1 MKNGIIFVLAVMLLA
16 LIPAALPAQTQADEE
31 EMIRSQLQTG
41 KKAIIADNMQF
52 TEAESQA
59 FWPVYNEFQQAKMK
73 INAKTIKL
81 INDYLANYEK
91 MTDEKAG
98 AIVKDLVALEKE
110 RADLKASFLP
120 RFSKVLPA
128 KKVARYYQLENKIEA
143 IVKYELA
150 KEVPLLK

>member
-1 MKNGIIFVLAVMLLA
+1 MKRSFLFVLMVACLI

-31 EMIRSQLQTG
+31 ELVRSQLQTG

-59 FWPVYNEFQQAKMK
+59 FWPLYNEFQQAKMK
-73 INAKTIKL
+73 INERTVRL
-81 INDYLANYEK
+81 INDYLSNYEK

-98 AIVKDLVALEKE
+98 AIVRDYVALEKE

-143 IVKYELA
+143 IIKYELS
-150 KEVPLLK
+150 KEVPLFK